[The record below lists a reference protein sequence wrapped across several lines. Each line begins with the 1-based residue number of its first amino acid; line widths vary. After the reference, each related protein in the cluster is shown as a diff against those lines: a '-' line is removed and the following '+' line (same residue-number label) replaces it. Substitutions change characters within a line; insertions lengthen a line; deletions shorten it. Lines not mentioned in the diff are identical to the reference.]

1 MIAIIRIFRKDG
13 TYFNSGNVFEF
24 SYVKEAYTPYSY
36 FNVTFDA
43 DEMPDDEYISARF
56 NVNYKNISQGAIDT
70 LKVVKE
76 NGKRIGHVTA
86 RSYTSMLL
94 ENQLPPG
101 MYSHLTIN
109 SLVDDYF
116 SIPNITH
123 EDNSAESYIYVKK
136 GSSMWDGVV
145 NLSYK
150 LTGRYP
156 YIRSENKIMISDP
169 EKPLNLTF
177 TNNNI
182 LSVGSEMDTRR
193 LVSSFHMADIEGN
206 YGTYDLT
213 NPDAAAREI
222 VRNRYFDL
230 DRRFLYDP
238 LQGCQ
243 FRDAIANRIFKRKF
257 FSYAGYEGEDLG
269 DRVSFGDVVSGRV
282 SAVRITGNIAG
293 IITEVSVYED
303 SFNPV

>member
-1 MIAIIRIFRKDG
+1 MIAILKIYRQDG
-13 TYFNSGNVFEF
+13 TFFNTGQVYNF

-36 FNVTFDA
+36 FSVMFDA
-43 DEMPDDEYISARF
+43 DDMPDDEWMYARF
-56 NVNYKNISQGAIDT
+56 NVNYHNISQGVVDT
-70 LKVVKE
+70 LKIVKE
-76 NGKRIGHVTA
+76 NGKRTGYVTA
-86 RSYTSMLL
+86 RSYTSLLL

-101 MYSHLTIN
+101 MYSHLSIN
-109 SLVDDYF
+109 NLVDNYLG
-116 SIPNITH
+116 IPNITH
-123 EDNSAESYIYVKK
+123 EDNSDESYIFVKK

-156 YIRSENKIMISDP
+156 YIRSENMIMISNP
-169 EKPLNLTF
+169 ENPMALSFNDDA
-177 TNNNI
+177 I
-182 LSVGSEMDTRR
+182 LSIGSELDTRR

-206 YGTYDLT
+206 YGKYDLT
-213 NPDAAAREI
+213 NQEAAARDI

-257 FSYAGYEGEDLG
+257 FTYSGYMGEDLG
-269 DRVSFGDVVSGRV
+269 DLVTFGDVEDGRI
-282 SAVRITGNIAG
+282 SAVRITGNISG
-293 IITEVSVYED
+293 IITELSVYED
-303 SFNPV
+303 SFNP